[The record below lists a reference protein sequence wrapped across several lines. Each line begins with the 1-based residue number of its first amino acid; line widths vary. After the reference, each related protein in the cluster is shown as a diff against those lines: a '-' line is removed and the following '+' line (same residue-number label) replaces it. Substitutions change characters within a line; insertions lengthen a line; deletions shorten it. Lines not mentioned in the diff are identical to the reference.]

1 MLCGMGVMR
10 LHFETEIL
18 EVLPQ
23 KIGEVQ
29 ALQDFS
35 HHFSDE
41 RQVIILLKA
50 GGQPIGQHYNLEDEE
65 VTAEDAENLALFLRK
80 KFPEAEVTYQSS
92 FEENPALF
100 AASVAK
106 IWSYAPPEQVD
117 SLVEVF
123 EDEVLLATRLDQVKF
138 DLQNSFDQEK
148 SITQAYDPLG
158 FLQHPAIL
166 SLMESE
172 MSFSSDNEQL
182 RMLMIRRVN
191 ESDIGY
197 KADAEWVAEIQGQLG
212 LWRARMSG
220 EGTPFATAI
229 TGGPVFN
236 AEIGTGMEND
246 MKGTITMTSL
256 LIAGLFLLMQ
266 RNWKQLLLIS
276 VLLGLTFMMTLGIAG
291 WLIGTLNHV
300 SVGFAAILLG
310 LVIDYAVVI
319 ARESHQASSA
329 AVLRKRVAPSILWA
343 AASTALVFGVL
354 MCSTFTGVQQLGA
367 LVMIGLLAGAVVM
380 LTITPWFFE
389 RFPAQMP
396 TRMITPLFLK
406 SNKVWSIPVFLVLAS
421 VVVFFFKGPPQ
432 VSFDLKMVEPESSK
446 AAQAF
451 NIIQEEFSAWSDQ
464 NAILFASADSVETL
478 KSLAIHAQ
486 LDLRQMQDH
495 GDIASSQWPASLI
508 PDPVAFADN
517 QNALQQLVNLQTDVL
532 AQAKSAG
539 FSESGLA
546 LDREILAALNDLAA
560 RNDDRVDLEKSCAED
575 ELIGLFFDID
585 DAGRC
590 FFSGRIQLTDPIS
603 PEKIKD
609 FDVLKRWNVHVTG
622 WSVLQAVLLPHVK
635 HDFYAIFIPAA
646 LVLLAALMLV
656 FKRWKDTLIA
666 VSILLTSLIVLNAL
680 VVLTGQK
687 WNFLSGMAIPLV
699 VGAGIDYSIHLIFAL
714 RRLDG
719 DFYAVWNGVG
729 KAIFFCGL
737 STAIGFSS
745 LLFAS
750 NEMLRSMGLLCSVGV
765 LITMSLSLL
774 VIPGLWRLG
783 QGSHRRRLKGIQ

>member
-10 LHFETEIL
+10 LHFETDIL

-23 KIGEVQ
+23 KMGQVQ

-35 HHFSDE
+35 QHFADE

-50 GGQPIGQHYNLEDEE
+50 GDQPIGVDYDDEDEE
-65 VTAEDAENLALFLRK
+65 ITAEDAEELAIFLRE
-80 KFPEAEVTYQSS
+80 KFPDVEVTYQSS

-100 AASVAK
+100 AASVAR
-106 IWSYAPPEQVD
+106 IWSYAPPEQVE
-117 SLVEVF
+117 SLVN
-123 EDEVLLATRLDQVKF
+123 VLGDDARLTAHLGQVKS

-148 SITQAYDPLG
+148 AMTQAYDPLG

-182 RMLMIRRVN
+182 RMLMIRREN

-197 KADAEWVAEIQGQLG
+197 QADAEWVADIQEQLG
-212 LWRARMSG
+212 LWRAVMSG
-220 EGTPFATAI
+220 EGTPFATAL

-266 RNWKQLLLIS
+266 RNWKQLVLIS
-276 VLLGLTFMMTLGIAG
+276 LLLGLTFVMTLGIAG
-291 WLIGTLNHV
+291 WLIGTLNLV

-319 ARESHQASSA
+319 ARESHQASRA
-329 AVLRKRVAPSILWA
+329 AALRKLVAPSILWA

-367 LVMIGLLAGAVVM
+367 LVMIGLLTGAVVM
-380 LTITPWFFE
+380 LIITPWFFE
-389 RFPAQMP
+389 RFPAKNP
-396 TRMITPLFLK
+396 TRMMAPVFLK
-406 SNKVWSIPVFLVLAS
+406 SNKVWSLPAFLVLAS
-421 VVVFFFKGPPQ
+421 VVVFLVKGPPQ
-432 VSFDLKMVEPESSK
+432 VSFDLKMVEPESSQ

-451 NIIQEEFSAWSDQ
+451 SVIQDEFSAWSDQ
-464 NAILFASADSVETL
+464 NAILFTSADSVETL
-478 KSLAIHAQ
+478 KSLATHAQ
-486 LDLRQMQDH
+486 VDLKQLHDR
-495 GDIASSQWPASLI
+495 GDITSSQWPTSLI
-508 PDPVAFADN
+508 PNPVAFAEN
-517 QNALQQLVNLQTDVL
+517 QRSFQQLIAMQSKVL

-539 FSESGLA
+539 FSKSGLV
-546 LDREILAALNDLAA
+546 LDRQILDALKNLKEGGGDL
-560 RNDDRVDLEKSCAED
+560 VKSSAED
-575 ELIGLFFDID
+575 ELIGAFFDID
-585 DAGRC
+585 DTGRC
-590 FFSGRIQLTDPIS
+590 FFAGRMLLAHPIT
-603 PEKIKD
+603 PEKVKD
-609 FDVLKRWNVHVTG
+609 FDGLKRWNVHVTG
-622 WSVLQAVLLPHVK
+622 WSMLQAVLLPHVK

-656 FKRWKDTLIA
+656 FKRWKDALIA
-666 VSILLTSLIVLNAL
+666 VLVLLTSLIAINAL

-719 DFYAVWNGVG
+719 DFAAVWNGVG
-729 KAIFFCGL
+729 KAICFCGL

-765 LITMSLSLL
+765 LLTMILSLL
-774 VIPGLWRLG
+774 VIPGLWVLG
-783 QGSHRRRLKGIQ
+783 QRSHGGGFKGVE